1 MDTEFFEL
9 SDYKKTGEISLSDE
23 EKLIKAATILR
34 EGGLVAFPTETV
46 YGLGG
51 NALLKEASRNIYA
64 AKGRPS
70 DNPLIVHVADM
81 ESIAPLVKEIPR
93 QARVL
98 AKRFWPG
105 PLTMIM
111 EKSPKVPYETTGGLE
126 TVAIRMPSDKA
137 ALEFIRLAGVPVA
150 GPSANTSGR
159 PSPTTALHVKEDL
172 NGRIDAI
179 IDGGATGIGVESTIV
194 DVSGDEPV
202 LLRPG
207 AITLEMLEACL
218 KEDVDI
224 DPALEKPMDS
234 SVHPKAPGMKYRHYA
249 PKAPMVIV
257 QGEFYEGCDGI
268 EDGMKIYEELMKIVN
283 AVKAL
288 VNENAAPGK
297 RIGIICSDETWEYYF
312 EKGAKLPKEKVYKT
326 EAIDIRSIGS
336 RKDEKSIAHNL
347 YAVLRAFDDEN
358 IDYIIAEGVD
368 PRKLGYA
375 IMNRMQKAA
384 AQHIIRV

>member
-9 SDYKKTGEISLSDE
+9 ADYKKTGEISLSDE
-23 EKLIKAATILR
+23 EKLIRAAAFLR

-51 NALLKEASRNIYA
+51 NALLPEASKHIYA

-81 ESIAPLVKEIPR
+81 ESLRPLVKEIPAM
-93 QARVL
+93 ARIL
-98 AKRFWPG
+98 AAKFWPG

-137 ALEFIRLAGVPVA
+137 AMELIKLSGVPVA
-150 GPSANTSGR
+150 APSANTSGR

-172 NGRIDAI
+172 DGKIDAI
-179 IDGGATGIGVESTIV
+179 VDGGPTGIGVESTIV
-194 DVSGDEPV
+194 DVSGEEPV

-207 AITLEMLEACL
+207 AITLEMLENCL
-218 KEDVDI
+218 KEAVDI

-234 SVHPKAPGMKYRHYA
+234 GLHPKAPGMKYKHYA

-257 QGEFYEGCDGI
+257 QGDFYEGCDGI

-288 VNENAAPGK
+288 VNENSAPGK
-297 RIGIICSDETWEYYF
+297 RVGVICSDETWEYYF
-312 EKGAKLPKEKVYKT
+312 EEGATIPKEKIYKT
-326 EAIDIRSIGS
+326 ESIDLRSIGS

-347 YAVLRAFDDEN
+347 YAVLRDFDDEN

>member
-81 ESIAPLVKEIPR
+81 ESIEPLVKEIPR

-234 SVHPKAPGMKYRHYA
+234 SVHPKAPGMKYKHYA
-249 PKAPMVIV
+249 PKAEMQIFE
-257 QGEFYEGCDGI
+257 GEPEAVREAVLAERKRLEGEGRKVAVRI
-268 EDGMKIYEELMKIVN
+268 FEEGSEK
-283 AVKAL
+283 
-288 VNENAAPGK
+288 NAAHDLFAFL
-297 RIGIICSDETWEYYF
+297 RQADEEGADNILVSALP
-312 EKGAKLPKEKVYKT
+312 EKGVGF
-326 EAIDIRSIGS
+326 S
-336 RKDEKSIAHNL
+336 
-347 YAVLRAFDDEN
+347 V
-358 IDYIIAEGVD
+358 
-368 PRKLGYA
+368 
-375 IMNRMQKAA
+375 MNRMLKSAGYN
-384 AQHIIRV
+384 IRRV